1 MDNLLRQLYNRPLPW
16 FNDFFLIPFGD
27 QLWISLEFLWFCFG
41 SVVLLSYRAFWLAVV
56 VIENYLKKRL
66 SNSFRSLPL
75 RVFWKLWE
83 RYNSKECQLTL
94 KCYGG
99 IQMFKNDL
107 EIAQA
112 AQLAPIAEIARH
124 LGIEDKIEQYGHYKA
139 KIGLDVMNSDRP
151 DGKLILVTAIS
162 PTRAGEGKTT
172 ITVGLGQGLEQI
184 GKKSVIA
191 LREPSLG
198 PVMGIKGGAAGGGYS
213 QVLPMEDLNLHFTG
227 DIHAITTAN
236 NAICALV
243 DNHIHQG
250 NMLNIDINR
259 VVFKRCLDMNDRTLR
274 RITIGEGSAANG
286 VERQDGFNITVA
298 SEIMAIFC
306 LATSYDDLK
315 ARIGKIIVAYNTD
328 GKPVFVSDLKIEG
341 AITMLLRDALKPNL
355 VQTIEKTAAI
365 VHGGPFANIAHGCN
379 SVIATKTALKLGD
392 YVVTEAG
399 FGADLGAEKFFNI
412 KCREASLSPDCVV
425 IVATIRALKMHGGVD
440 QNDLKEENVSALTKG
455 VENLAKHID
464 SVTKFGV
471 PYVVAI
477 NHFIHDTEAE
487 VEFLTNWCHN
497 HGHPVEI
504 SKGWADGGAGTA
516 DLARRVV
523 DIAEKGE
530 ADFKVLYQREEKFED
545 KVLTIAKKMYGA
557 SNVVYSD
564 EAKRQLDMFRDMGYG
579 DFLICMAKTP
589 ASLTD
594 DPKVMGRPTDFT
606 ITINEVRISAGAGF
620 IICLA
625 GGVLTMPGLPKT
637 PGALN
642 MDLTSEG
649 DYVGLF

>member
-1 MDNLLRQLYNRPLPW
+1 
-16 FNDFFLIPFGD
+16 
-27 QLWISLEFLWFCFG
+27 
-41 SVVLLSYRAFWLAVV
+41 
-56 VIENYLKKRL
+56 
-66 SNSFRSLPL
+66 
-75 RVFWKLWE
+75 
-83 RYNSKECQLTL
+83 
-94 KCYGG
+94 
-99 IQMFKNDL
+99 MFKSDL
-107 EIAQA
+107 EIAQETK
-112 AQLAPIAEIARH
+112 LTPIVEVAKA
-124 LGIEDKIEQYGHYKA
+124 LGIEENIEQYGHYKA
-139 KIGLDVMNSDRP
+139 KIGLEVMHSEQP
-151 DGKLILVTAIS
+151 EGKLVLVTAIS

-172 ITVGLGQGLEQI
+172 VTVGLGQGLAHI

-250 NMLNIDINR
+250 NELEIDIEQ
-259 VVFKRCLDMNDRTLR
+259 VVFKRCLDMNDRNLR
-274 RITIGEGSAANG
+274 QITVGQGSAANG
-286 VERQDGFNITVA
+286 VERKDGFNISVA
-298 SEIMAIFC
+298 SEIMAILC
-306 LATSYDDLK
+306 LATSYEDLK
-315 ARIGKIIVAYNTD
+315 ARIGKIIVAYRLD
-328 GKPVFVSDLKIEG
+328 GQPVCVKDLEIEG

-392 YVVTEAG
+392 YAVTEAG

-412 KCREASLSPDCVV
+412 KCREADLSPDCVV

-440 QNDLKEENVSALTKG
+440 AADLKTENVAALEKG

-464 SVTKFGV
+464 SVTKYGV

-477 NHFIHDTEAE
+477 NHFAHDTEAE
-487 VEFLTNWCHN
+487 IQSLINWCHEN
-497 HGHPVEI
+497 GHPVEL
-504 SKGWADGGAGTA
+504 SHGWQKGGAGCA
-516 DLARRVV
+516 ALAQKVV
-523 DIAEKGE
+523 DIIEKDE
-530 ADFKVLYQREEKFED
+530 AAFKVLYPATATFEEKV
-545 KVLTIAKKMYGA
+545 KTIAQNMYGA
-557 SNVVYSD
+557 KEVVYSD
-564 EAKRQLDMFRDMGYG
+564 QAQATLDKFRELGYE

-594 DPKVMGRPTDFT
+594 DPSVVGRPKDFT

-625 GGVLTMPGLPKT
+625 GGVLTMPGLPKK

-642 MDLTSEG
+642 MDLTADGS
-649 DYVGLF
+649 YVGLF